1 MMNIGSLKL
10 DNEKITKK
18 IGEKL
23 YKICKM
29 GDFFAVHGS
38 LGAGKTTLIR
48 YFINKG
54 LNKTT
59 YIPSPSYNLY
69 FTYKTKKSEIFH
81 FDAWRLNDQEEF
93 LNLGLLEVYSR
104 SILLVEWANK
114 IKGFLPKNRLDINIF
129 FNRENRILSF
139 KGNAEWKKRLSGLL

>member
-1 MMNIGSLKL
+1 M
-10 DNEKITKK
+10 
-18 IGEKL
+18 
-23 YKICKM
+23 
-29 GDFFAVHGS
+29 
-38 LGAGKTTLIR
+38 
-48 YFINKG
+48 
-54 LNKTT
+54 
-59 YIPSPSYNLY
+59 Y

-129 FNRENRILSF
+129 FHRENRILSF